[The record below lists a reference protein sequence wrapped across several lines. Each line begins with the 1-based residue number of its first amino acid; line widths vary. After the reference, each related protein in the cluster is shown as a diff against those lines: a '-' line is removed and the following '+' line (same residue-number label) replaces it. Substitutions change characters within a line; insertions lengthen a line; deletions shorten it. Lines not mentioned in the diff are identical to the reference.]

1 MSGKGKTA
9 RLILCCATGGLL
21 LWQPQAAAQ
30 GFESGIQ
37 LCLRTVLPAL
47 FPFFVLCDWMMGFV
61 GDGRALRPAA
71 RFLGM
76 RNASGVLAIL
86 LSWLGGY
93 AVAARLA
100 GQLRREGTLSARD
113 ASLVMLLGCCSSPGF
128 VIGCVGGLLLG
139 NLALG
144 VLLYGLQLS
153 ANLLSTALCLPLL
166 PVASSAPQGACLIPQ
181 KNSFSGALGRAVD
194 SSLQVCGCVLFF
206 RTVAAAV
213 LPFLPE
219 QPLVQPLLSGLL
231 EITAG
236 CADFARLGGKPAL
249 YGICFCLSTLGL
261 SVWAQLSML
270 LQGAVSC
277 KLLAWNRAIHLVIF
291 VLLVRLCTPFL
302 PAECA
307 VYSTLA
313 TRVIPMYRLPWD
325 AAVVVFCFLCAALY
339 KVRQNFYNK

>member
-1 MSGKGKTA
+1 MSGKGKMA
-9 RLILCCATGGLL
+9 RLLLCCFAGGLL
-21 LWQPQAAAQ
+21 LWQPQAAAR
-30 GFESGIQ
+30 GFESGMQ
-37 LCLRTVLPAL
+37 LCLGTVLPAL

-76 RNASGVLAIL
+76 RNTSGVLAIL

-128 VIGCVGGLLLG
+128 VIGCIGGLLLG
-139 NLALG
+139 NLPLG
-144 VLLYGLQLS
+144 ILLYGLQLS

-166 PVASSAPQGACLIPQ
+166 PAVSSALEADSPSHLQS
-181 KNSFSGALGRAVD
+181 SFSDAMGRAVD

-206 RTVAAAV
+206 RTVASAL
-213 LPFLPE
+213 LPFLPG
-219 QPLVQPLLSGLL
+219 QPLVQPVLSGIL
-231 EITAG
+231 EISAG

-270 LQGAVSC
+270 LQGGVSI
-277 KLLAWNRAIHLVIF
+277 KLLAWNRAIHLVLF
-291 VLLVRLCTPFL
+291 ALLVRLVTPFL

-307 VYSTLA
+307 VYRTLSA
-313 TRVIPMYRLPWD
+313 RVIPMHRIPWD

-339 KVRQNFYNK
+339 KVRQNFYNR